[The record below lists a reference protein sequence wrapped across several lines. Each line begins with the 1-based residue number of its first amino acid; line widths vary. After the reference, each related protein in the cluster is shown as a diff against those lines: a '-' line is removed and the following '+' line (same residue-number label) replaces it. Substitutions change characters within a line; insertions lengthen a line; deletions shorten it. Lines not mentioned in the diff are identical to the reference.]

1 MQKQKSMKTN
11 SFFSMK
17 YAGLIVLSILLFSLG
32 LIFTAC
38 NNEEDKGE
46 PYFTIEGDPIGL
58 SVTTAAKTQSYVVR
72 SNRPWQIV
80 AQSEGDWVKAFP
92 AEGEDDGIFKM
103 IVTQNDLFN
112 PRVMDFAIVVDGEE
126 QPVYFRVEQAANV
139 PFITITEATSGV
151 LLAGTGGTCS
161 VNITSN
167 VAWTY
172 SLADASWLTEV
183 SKTANKVT
191 LSAGLNAGEDRSTV
205 MTVTSVDYPSVTA
218 TVTISQATGVI
229 IMDER
234 FNWLEGSTTQIFYL
248 TTDADRYDD
257 WPADLLAHGWTSTL
271 NTVSNDHPL
280 YACTGNVKLGKTKYG
295 GDIISPKFILDGTKD
310 VKVTFKAV
318 PYMTK
323 GGTKDDNYLN
333 ISVLGA
339 GTPSMNQF
347 VIDNWP
353 DYPVASDEIINVY
366 CTAFWNNADTV
377 ATRTFTITGA
387 TSETQ
392 IKFLGG
398 DYNLTTVGTTK
409 NRIFLD
415 DIKVEIIVP

>member
-1 MQKQKSMKTN
+1 MKTN
-11 SFFSMK
+11 SFFSLK
-17 YAGLIVLSILLFSLG
+17 YAGLIILSLLLFSLG
-32 LIFTAC
+32 LIFIAC
-38 NNEEDKGE
+38 NKEEDKGE
-46 PYFTIEGDPIGL
+46 PYFTIEGDPTGL
-58 SVTTAAKTQSYVVR
+58 TVTTAAKTQSFVVR

-80 AQSEGDWVKAFP
+80 AQGEGDWVKAFP

-103 IVTQNDLFN
+103 IVTQNDLFD

-126 QPVYFRVEQAANV
+126 QPVLFRVEQAANV

-151 LLAGTGGTCS
+151 LLAGTGGTCNI
-161 VNITSN
+161 NITSN

-234 FNWLEGSTTQIFYL
+234 FIWLTGSAFQIFYL
-248 TTDADRYDD
+248 TTDAIRYDS
-257 WPADLLAHGWTSTL
+257 WTAEQLAHGWTSTP
-271 NTVSNDHPL
+271 NTFSSSQPLL
-280 YACTGNVKLGKTKYG
+280 YACTGSVKLGKTNYG
-295 GDIISPKFILDGTKD
+295 GDLISPKLILDGTKD

-323 GGTKDDNYLN
+323 TGTKDDNYLN

-339 GTPSMNQF
+339 GTPSVNQF

-353 DYPVASDEIINVY
+353 DYPVATDDIISAY
-366 CTAFWNNADTV
+366 CTAFWNNADTI

-398 DYNLTTVGTTK
+398 DYDLTTVGAKK